1 MKTLIVITGP
11 TGSGKTSLAIDLAR
25 KLGCEIISADSRQ
38 VFRDIPIGTATP
50 TAEELAAAPHHLVG
64 FLPLDAY
71 YSAARFEEDAL
82 KLLQG
87 LFEKSDYAILCGGS
101 MLYVDAVVKGIDEL
115 PTISD
120 SVRAEVAGIFER
132 EGIESIRNLLSK
144 LDPDFYATA
153 DTNNHKRLMHAV
165 EICLQAG
172 KPYSSLR
179 SGKTKERPFRIVK
192 MFIDYPREELFNRIN
207 LRVEKM
213 MEAGFLEEAKSVYH
227 LRELNSLNTVG
238 YKELF
243 AFIDGKWD
251 LQTAVA
257 RIQKN
262 TRVFAKKQLT
272 WLRRPVSL
280 EESSVPAVPLDPSAD
295 LTAQAIALINSA
307 ATEKI

>member
-153 DTNNHKRLMHAV
+153 DINNHKRLMHAV

-243 AFIDGKWD
+243 AFLDGKWD

-307 ATEKI
+307 TTEKI